1 MLTASLVWCVTR
13 SEKLSTHCALN
24 AIHDDGDLRATDVA
38 ELEALWSEGPG
49 GSLQKDSGTA
59 WQPYDRVGK
68 RCARLGPGVRGV
80 GGGARVYSLHT
91 QILRYSHTRHGGD
104 TRDFYTRIL
113 ACAGD
118 GPLLVGVAP
127 KIVLWCAPGSHMTF
141 WPKNSATVDALD
153 TARQAGAAQ
162 QDSSRGVCLVFQE
175 GAQAP

>member
-68 RCARLGPGVRGV
+68 RCARLGPGVRAR
-80 GGGARVYSLHT
+80 GGCKSVFASHPDITILPYPARR
-91 QILRYSHTRHGGD
+91 RYPG
-104 TRDFYTRIL
+104 
-113 ACAGD
+113 
-118 GPLLVGVAP
+118 LL
-127 KIVLWCAPGSHMTF
+127 
-141 WPKNSATVDALD
+141 
-153 TARQAGAAQ
+153 
-162 QDSSRGVCLVFQE
+162 
-175 GAQAP
+175 